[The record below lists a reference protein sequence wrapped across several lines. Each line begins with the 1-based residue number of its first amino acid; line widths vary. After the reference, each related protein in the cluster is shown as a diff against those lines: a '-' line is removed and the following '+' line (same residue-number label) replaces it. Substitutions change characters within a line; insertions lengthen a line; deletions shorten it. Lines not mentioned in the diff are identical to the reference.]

1 MLAVIKLLR
10 PHQWIKNSFVW
21 VGFLF
26 SHRWCD
32 VQLIKQ
38 LVCVFFAFCLV
49 SSFVYIVNDY
59 KDRHADSLHPN
70 KQSRPLASGVIS
82 PVLAVIAALILL
94 VAGAYIAWLASN
106 TVLLLV
112 LIYVVLN
119 FIYTFWLKHIVIVD
133 VFCIAAGFMLRLL
146 VGTTGVGIEPS
157 QWLLLCGLMFTLFL
171 GFAKRKAELNNFN
184 AQQIASVRPVLTHYT
199 SALLD
204 KFLGIAAAATLLC
217 YSLYAVDFKTV
228 HVHGTNK
235 LFYTIPLVAFG
246 LFRYLYL
253 LSQKKVGEEPSR
265 EILKDPQLFLALF
278 LWVVVV
284 LVVITVR

>member
-26 SHRWCD
+26 SHRWHD

-38 LVCVFFAFCLV
+38 LVCAFFAFCFV

-59 KDRHADSLHPN
+59 KDRHADRLHPN
-70 KQSRPLASGVIS
+70 KQNRPLASGTIN
-82 PVLAVIAALILL
+82 PIFALIAAVLL
-94 VAGAYIAWLASN
+94 VVAGAYLAWSASN
-106 TVLLLV
+106 AVLFLV
-112 LIYVVLN
+112 SIYVVLN
-119 FIYTFWLKHIVIVD
+119 FAYTFWLKHIVIID

-146 VGTTGVGIEPS
+146 VGTIGVGIEPS
-157 QWLLLCGLMFTLFL
+157 QWLLLCGLMLTLFL

-184 AQQIASVRPVLTHYT
+184 VQQIASVRPVLTQYT

-204 KFLGIAAAATLLC
+204 KFLGITATATLLC
-217 YSLYAVDFKTV
+217 YSLYAIDSKTV
-228 HVHGTNK
+228 QVHGTNK
-235 LFYTIPLVAFG
+235 LFYTIPFAAFG

-253 LSQKKVGEEPSR
+253 LSQNKVGEEPSR
-265 EILKDPQLFLALF
+265 EILKDPQLFLALL
-278 LWVVVV
+278 LWMLVVVA
-284 LVVITVR
+284 VITVH